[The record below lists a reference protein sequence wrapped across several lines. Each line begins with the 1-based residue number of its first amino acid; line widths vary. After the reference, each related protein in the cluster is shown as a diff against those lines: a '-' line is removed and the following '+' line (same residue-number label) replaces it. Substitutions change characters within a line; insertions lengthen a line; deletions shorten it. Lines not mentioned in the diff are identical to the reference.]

1 MAESNQNP
9 AIAAAIIGVIGSIS
23 VAIITNWDKL
33 TGQQKTAESPPT
45 QQIATA
51 IYPPID
57 KTKPAVV
64 ESLPVIDISGDWY
77 NPAAPTAGGTH
88 IDQQSD
94 SFEFQGWGILAQ
106 GIGYTSKG
114 SGNLINQTLTYDYT
128 AQYQNGWVSK
138 GNCTGTVTPNGA
150 KITATCTD
158 TIMGTYVSAGVRQ

>member
-33 TGQQKTAESPPT
+33 TGQQKDAASPPA
-45 QQIATA
+45 QQIVTAT
-51 IYPPID
+51 YPPIA
-57 KTKPAVV
+57 KTTPAVV
-64 ESLPVIDISGDWY
+64 ESSPVIDISGDWY

-94 SFEFQGWGILAQ
+94 SFEFQGWGMLAQ

-114 SGNLINQTLTYDYT
+114 SGNLIAQTLTYDYT